1 MNSKLDSKKVRD
13 YIEEK
18 GKYKG
23 KENKKYLKN
32 EKNFIEL
39 SDEYFFDKSLI
50 EVSFNIY
57 NIIIKN

>member
-1 MNSKLDSKKVRD
+1 MNSKLDSEKVSN
-13 YIEEK
+13 YMEEK

-39 SDEYFFDKSLI
+39 SDEYFFDKYLL
-50 EVSFNIY
+50 EVSFK
-57 NIIIKN
+57 III

>member
-1 MNSKLDSKKVRD
+1 MNSKLESKNAHN
-13 YIEEK
+13 YMEEK

-39 SDEYFFDKSLI
+39 SDEFFFDKSLL
-50 EVSFNIY
+50 EVSFNI
-57 NIIIKN
+57 NI

>member
-1 MNSKLDSKKVRD
+1 MNSKLDSKKVHN

-39 SDEYFFDKSLI
+39 SDEYFFDKSLL
-50 EVSFNIY
+50 EVSFNI
-57 NIIIKN
+57 NI